1 MPHNTSFNCPPS
13 GPNVV
18 ISGAMSFDRSMHG
31 AHNRSNSSTTSFFND
46 DPSFMDMSEATAMK
60 IAALQAKLNQ
70 KLGPEYISTRP
81 GPGGGPKLIYAEG
94 WKVINLANEVFGFNG
109 WSSSITSLTTDF
121 IDTNEETKRVNVGVT
136 AIVRVTLRDGVF
148 HEDVGYGMVENQ
160 KSKGAALDKCRKEA
174 VTDGLKRS
182 LRNFGNLLGNCLYD
196 KNYTQ
201 EVVKIKVNPPKFD
214 AEQLHRRPEFSDKK
228 PTVQSTSGPSTSSAA
243 SSSTSRAPAPPP
255 NVDRNAS
262 SSSNATAVKTE
273 PVGHHN
279 LYNAASTSKTPAPPA
294 KPNHTTPS
302 TGSSARPTGLNTPIT
317 TPAHQSTHHLRQA
330 AHQNETRNG
339 NSDRRVAFAAAEESP
354 LAAKHPPPPPAPEP
368 VAVNAASSE
377 TLADD
382 DSFAFGSEDDAL
394 YAMVDLGDC
403 DAGRPIVQ
411 DEGEGGGY
419 ESESFNETSG
429 VSYIPEAPAPAPATT
444 AATRVP
450 EREHR
455 QGSMGPPPP
464 PPAAAHT
471 NNSKAKESR
480 FAAIGAALAGLSAES
495 NRSSGSGS
503 NQQGQQQSRHQ
514 TPQPR
519 EQQQQPPPRV
529 PLQQQPYAGN
539 RSTSNPPQ
547 ANNPRSRSNSN
558 SGAPANQV
566 GGMNTP
572 PPPSFAGLAASTPKR
587 GGFSFPPE
595 IVSSSGDCAIRFVCL
610 KFTFADQ
617 SNPTAST
624 VWVEFWDR
632 GEEECGHDVG
642 F

>member
-1 MPHNTSFNCPPS
+1 
-13 GPNVV
+13 
-18 ISGAMSFDRSMHG
+18 
-31 AHNRSNSSTTSFFND
+31 
-46 DPSFMDMSEATAMK
+46 MK

-121 IDTNEETKRVNVGVT
+121 IDTNEETKRVNIGVT

-201 EVVKIKVNPPKFD
+201 EVVKIKVSPPKFD
-214 AEQLHRRPEFSDKK
+214 AEQLHRRPEF
-228 PTVQSTSGPSTSSAA
+228 TA

-262 SSSNATAVKTE
+262 SSSNTTTVKTE

-279 LYNAASTSKTPAPPA
+279 LHNAASTSKTPVPPA

-317 TPAHQSTHHLRQA
+317 TPAHQTTHHLRQTT
-330 AHQNETRNG
+330 HQNQTRNG
-339 NSDRRVAFAAAEESP
+339 NTDRRVAFAAAEESP
-354 LAAKHPPPPPAPEP
+354 LAGKNPPPPPPPAPEP
-368 VAVNAASSE
+368 VAANAASSE

-403 DAGRPIVQ
+403 DTGRPIVH
-411 DEGEGGGY
+411 DEGEVGGY

-429 VSYIPEAPAPAPATT
+429 MSYIPEAPAQATT
-444 AATRVP
+444 SATRVP

-464 PPAAAHT
+464 PPAAAHS

-495 NRSSGSGS
+495 NKSSGSGL
-503 NQQGQQQSRHQ
+503 NQQGQQQSRRQ
-514 TPQPR
+514 TPQSR
-519 EQQQQPPPRV
+519 EQQPPPPRV

-558 SGAPANQV
+558 SGAPPNQM
-566 GGMNTP
+566 GGKNTP
-572 PPPSFAGLAASTPKR
+572 PPPSFAGLAVSTPKR

-595 IVSSSGDCAIRFVCL
+595 ITNQSRQPQQSGSNSGIGVKRSADTMLGSRSTTNNATFSRRPAQGMGLMSASGAGTRQPLGDLGTDPGEGGDAKRF
-610 KFTFADQ
+610 
-617 SNPTAST
+617 
-624 VWVEFWDR
+624 R
-632 GEEECGHDVG
+632 R
-642 F
+642 

>member
-1 MPHNTSFNCPPS
+1 
-13 GPNVV
+13 
-18 ISGAMSFDRSMHG
+18 
-31 AHNRSNSSTTSFFND
+31 
-46 DPSFMDMSEATAMK
+46 MDMSEATTMK

-121 IDTNEETKRVNVGVT
+121 IDTNEETKRVNIGVT

-201 EVVKIKVNPPKFD
+201 EVVKIKVSPPKFD
-214 AEQLHRRPEFSDKK
+214 AEQLHRRPEFSEKK
-228 PTVQSTSGPSTSSAA
+228 PTVQSTSGSSTSSAA

-262 SSSNATAVKTE
+262 FSSNTTTVKTE
-273 PVGHHN
+273 PVGHYN
-279 LYNAASTSKTPAPPA
+279 LHNAASTSKTPSSVRSCRGIPARGKNPP
-294 KPNHTTPS
+294 
-302 TGSSARPTGLNTPIT
+302 
-317 TPAHQSTHHLRQA
+317 
-330 AHQNETRNG
+330 
-339 NSDRRVAFAAAEESP
+339 
-354 LAAKHPPPPPAPEP
+354 PPPPPAPEP
-368 VAVNAASSE
+368 VAANAASSE

-403 DAGRPIVQ
+403 DTGRPIVH
-411 DEGEGGGY
+411 DE
-419 ESESFNETSG
+419 
-429 VSYIPEAPAPAPATT
+429 EAPAQATT

-464 PPAAAHT
+464 PPAAAHS

-495 NRSSGSGS
+495 NKSSGSGS
-503 NQQGQQQSRHQ
+503 HQQGQQQSRRQ
-514 TPQPR
+514 TPQSR

-547 ANNPRSRSNSN
+547 ANNARSRSNSN
-558 SGAPANQV
+558 SGASPNQV
-566 GGMNTP
+566 GGKNTP

-595 IVSSSGDCAIRFVCL
+595 ITNQSRQPQQSGSNSGIGVKRSADTMLGSRSTTNNTTFSRRPAQGMGLMSASGAGMRQPLGDLGTDPGEGGDAKRF
-610 KFTFADQ
+610 
-617 SNPTAST
+617 
-624 VWVEFWDR
+624 R
-632 GEEECGHDVG
+632 R
-642 F
+642 